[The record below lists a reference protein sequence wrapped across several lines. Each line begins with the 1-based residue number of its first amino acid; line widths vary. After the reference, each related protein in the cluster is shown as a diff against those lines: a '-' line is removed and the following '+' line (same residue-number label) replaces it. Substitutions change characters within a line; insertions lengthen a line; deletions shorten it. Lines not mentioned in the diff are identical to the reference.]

1 MKDGFHI
8 EKDCAA
14 EAEEENQSR
23 ISYDSCS
30 TLDALGGDLEIS
42 HARAL
47 SRLYVRNTS
56 DCA

>member
-1 MKDGFHI
+1 MKDDFRI
-8 EKDCAA
+8 EKDYAI

-30 TLDALGGDLEIS
+30 TLDSLDGDLEIS
-42 HARAL
+42 HARAP